1 MADFNQV
8 LTVGDWQNGTVNT
21 VVEIPQGSMLKV
33 EWDRKRAC
41 FMLDRVEPAIF
52 AKPVNY
58 GFIPQ
63 TLDEDGDELDTLIVC
78 DEPIPTGV
86 WLEAKVIGVLDFT
99 DDGEAD
105 HKIVVVPADDRNTG
119 DSINSLEDLGERWKQ
134 KIEHH
139 FNHYKDLK
147 KPGTTK
153 VNGWGDVEAAKQ
165 IIKESI
171 DRFNNQAK

>member
-8 LTVGDWQNGTVNT
+8 LEPGDYQNGVLNT
-21 VVEIPQGSMLKV
+21 VVEIPQGSFLKI
-33 EWDRKRAC
+33 EWDRKRAA
-41 FMLDRVEPAIF
+41 FMLDRVEPSIY

-63 TLDEDGDELDTLIVC
+63 TLDEDGDELDTLVVC

-86 WLEAKVIGVLDFT
+86 WLEANIVGVMNFIDG
-99 DDGEAD
+99 GEAD
-105 HKIVVVPADDRNTG
+105 HKIIVVPIDDRNTG
-119 DSINSLEDLGERWKQ
+119 NRIKTLDDLGERWQ
-134 KIEHH
+134 QMIAEH

-153 VNGWGDVEAAKQ
+153 VEGFGDAEAAKK
-165 IIKESI
+165 IVAESI
-171 DRFNNQAK
+171 ERYKQQ